1 MANKAKFTTQQVIS
15 ALQQTR
21 GLVFLAAQ
29 LLHCT
34 PETVQHYCQRHPS
47 VEAAKQA
54 ARGTILDVAEEKLFL
69 AVARGEPWAVTFAL
83 RTVGRQRGYGDH
95 VNLAVTIEKAAA
107 RVGEQFGLSAEAVLT
122 EAKLLLQEVDHDAT
136 RPPTWE

>member
-1 MANKAKFTTQQVIS
+1 MANKAKFTTQQVIA
-15 ALQQTR
+15 ALHATR

-95 VNLAVTIEKAAA
+95 VNLALTIERAAA
-107 RVGEQFGLSAEAVLT
+107 KVAAEFDVTTDEVLY
-122 EAKLLLQEVDHDAT
+122 EARRLLQEVDNGT
-136 RPPTWE
+136 E